1 MSNMR
6 KVRTYSSDTQ
16 LVNERRSHIVKVAA
30 KLIMKKG
37 YNNINTR
44 ELAIALGMSTGGLY
58 HYIGSKEDILYLLI
72 NFTADLTGQTLAHF
86 AQSRAGTDAVGE
98 IKGSLRYYLETV
110 DGYRDFV
117 NFVNHIMLS
126 LAVSDRK
133 IVYEAEGRLVE
144 YFESVLQRGI
154 AEGSF
159 LDHDPKLVAH
169 NMVAV
174 ATAWANRGWYLKNH
188 YTLEQYITEQTDTVL
203 SQIRTRAALPGAHD
217 TRLSGS
223 YKLPRNAVGVIPS
236 GAPTS
241 RCKHPNA

>member
-1 MSNMR
+1 MR
-6 KVRTYSSDTQ
+6 KVRTYSSDTK

-44 ELAIALGMSTGGLY
+44 ELATALGMSTGGLY

-86 AQSRAGTDAVGE
+86 ADSLGGTDAVEE

-126 LAVSDRK
+126 LTVSDRN
-133 IVYEAEGRLVE
+133 IVYEAEGRLVD
-144 YFESVLQRGI
+144 YFESVLRRGI
-154 AEGSF
+154 MDGSF
-159 LDHDPKLVAH
+159 VNHDPKLVAH
-169 NMVAV
+169 NIVAV

-188 YTLEQYITEQTDTVL
+188 YTLEQYIEQQTKSIL
-203 SQIRTRAALPGAHD
+203 SQIQPRAALSAAQD
-217 TRLSGS
+217 RRTVSVR
-223 YKLPRNAVGVIPS
+223 K
-236 GAPTS
+236 
-241 RCKHPNA
+241 